1 MRIHLIAIGGSVM
14 HNIALALQKN
24 GHIVSGSDDEI
35 YNPAKE
41 RLAKA
46 ALLPD
51 VMGWNENNI
60 TPEIDLVILGM
71 HARSDNPEL
80 LKAQVL
86 QLRVVSYPEFIY
98 QHAKDKLRIAVAGS
112 HGKTTTTAMIIHI
125 LKENN
130 ISFDY
135 LVGAQL
141 DGFNNMVRFSD
152 APIMVIEADEYLASP
167 IDTVPKMNHYHPQ
180 ISVITGIAW
189 DHINV
194 FPTFENYV
202 EQFSVFVKNLSKTDT
217 LYYYSEDEILLNIVN
232 QVADC
237 QAIGYTELPFL
248 VVQDTVYL
256 LTGSNKIAL
265 QIFGEHNLQNLHAAY
280 LVARQLGLSDDLI
293 LRAVQTFR
301 GAAKRLQELASTA
314 TSTVFLDFA
323 HAPSKVRAT
332 VNAVKSK
339 FAQRKLVAC
348 LELHTFSSLNESF
361 HPLYKNTLAA
371 ADEAHVF
378 FSEHTL
384 KMKKMPPINKT
395 TLAEH
400 FQNKNVTVHTDVEK
414 MWALVLQHA
423 APDTNLL
430 LMSSGSFNGSNL
442 SEIANR
448 WINKIA

>member
-217 LYYYSEDEILLNIVN
+217 LY
-232 QVADC
+232 
-237 QAIGYTELPFL
+237 
-248 VVQDTVYL
+248 
-256 LTGSNKIAL
+256 
-265 QIFGEHNLQNLHAAY
+265 
-280 LVARQLGLSDDLI
+280 
-293 LRAVQTFR
+293 
-301 GAAKRLQELASTA
+301 
-314 TSTVFLDFA
+314 
-323 HAPSKVRAT
+323 
-332 VNAVKSK
+332 
-339 FAQRKLVAC
+339 
-348 LELHTFSSLNESF
+348 
-361 HPLYKNTLAA
+361 
-371 ADEAHVF
+371 
-378 FSEHTL
+378 
-384 KMKKMPPINKT
+384 
-395 TLAEH
+395 
-400 FQNKNVTVHTDVEK
+400 
-414 MWALVLQHA
+414 
-423 APDTNLL
+423 
-430 LMSSGSFNGSNL
+430 
-442 SEIANR
+442 
-448 WINKIA
+448 